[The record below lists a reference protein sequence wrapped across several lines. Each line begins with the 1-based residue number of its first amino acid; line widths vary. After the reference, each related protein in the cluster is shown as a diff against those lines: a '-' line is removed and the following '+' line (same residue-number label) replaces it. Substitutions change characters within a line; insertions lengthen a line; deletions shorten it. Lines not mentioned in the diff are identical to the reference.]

1 MNKEN
6 AIAYATEK
14 VKTFRDSLDG
24 IEIWEIP
31 NGSCD
36 VIHTSNSNGRNHAI
50 SNGGKKIQT
59 IRSKPWKMTT
69 KTSFALSEW
78 DCVSLSVYLPTSTF

>member
-24 IEIWEIP
+24 IEIWEMP
-31 NGSCD
+31 NGVFD
-36 VIHTSNSNGRNHAI
+36 VIHTMNSNGRDHAI
-50 SNGGKKIQT
+50 SNSGKKIQT
-59 IRSKPWKMTT
+59 IRSKP
-69 KTSFALSEW
+69 
-78 DCVSLSVYLPTSTF
+78 

>member
-24 IEIWEIP
+24 IEIWEMP
-31 NGSCD
+31 NGCCD
-36 VIHTSNSNGRNHAI
+36 VVHTSNSSGRNHAI
-50 SNGGKKIQT
+50 SNGGKIIQT
-59 IRSKPWKMTT
+59 IRGKAWTMTK
-69 KTSFALSEW
+69 KTS
-78 DCVSLSVYLPTSTF
+78 